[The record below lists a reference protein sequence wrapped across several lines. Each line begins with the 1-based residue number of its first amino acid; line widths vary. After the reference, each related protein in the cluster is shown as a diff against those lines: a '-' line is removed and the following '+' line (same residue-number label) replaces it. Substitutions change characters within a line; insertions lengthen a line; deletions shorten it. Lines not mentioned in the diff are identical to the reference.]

1 MHKDWVCGRKRS
13 LARGPIFSVFVYA
26 LCALPLI
33 PTVLA
38 GQGSD
43 SDTAVKARSDRIVNL
58 PYSAQRR
65 FTSVE
70 KRTDRFS
77 SPSESRGNEARDS
90 EGRTFTAG
98 QRHWIYK
105 EDGKSVLKSEMLY
118 RVNDPIAHTTTSW
131 DSSSKVA
138 KLVKWPVQGGA
149 ELNCQSACNALF
161 LPFSS
166 EFGFEN
172 IGTRVI
178 EGLAV
183 EGKRS
188 TYSVDAGN
196 VVHEVWYSPELKLV
210 IVETNDDPRSGS
222 WRNELINISRKE
234 PERALFSLPKDYI
247 LKEIT
252 SPVR

>member
-38 GQGSD
+38 GQGPE
-43 SDTAVKARSDRIVNL
+43 SDTTVNAKSDRIVNL
-58 PYSAQRR
+58 PFSAQRR
-65 FTSVE
+65 FTSAE
-70 KRTDRFS
+70 KRTDGVS
-77 SPSESRGNEARDS
+77 SPSESRGSEARDS

-98 QRHWIYK
+98 ERHWIYK
-105 EDGKSVLKSEMLY
+105 ENGKSVLKSEMLY

-138 KLVKWPVQGGA
+138 KVVKWPMEAALGGA
-149 ELNCQSACNALF
+149 ELICQSACNAF
-161 LPFSS
+161 LAFSS
-166 EFGFEN
+166 ESRFEN

-183 EGKRS
+183 EGNRR

-210 IVETNDDPRSGS
+210 I
-222 WRNELINISRKE
+222 
-234 PERALFSLPKDYI
+234 
-247 LKEIT
+247 LKQMVTRGREVGGT
-252 SPVR
+252 SS